1 MDIQRRKSNVAL
13 LSVVSNAM
21 LVTLKLAVGLLIG
34 SVAVL
39 SEAIH
44 SGLDLVAALIAFFA
58 VRQSAKPAD
67 ADHPY
72 GHGKIENL
80 SGAVEA
86 VLIFVAAAWI
96 MVEAV
101 RKLLHPAPIET
112 LGLGVGV
119 MAISALANAFVSH
132 RLFKVGRETESVAL
146 QADAWHLRTDVY
158 TSLGV
163 FAGLGLIVIT
173 ERLVPGTHF
182 HWIDP
187 IAAILVALLIV
198 HAAWRLTVQSL
209 RDLIDQSMPE
219 TEQDEIRR
227 ALATFRPE
235 MYGFHRLRTR
245 KAGATRFIDF
255 HMLVEPKMH
264 VDASHALADRV
275 TAKILECFPRAHV
288 IVHIE
293 PCEGDCDPTCVTG
306 CLRDE
311 AARAAVRRGR

>member
-1 MDIQRRKSNVAL
+1 VDSQRRKSNVAL

-44 SGLDLVAALIAFFA
+44 SGLDLVASLIAFFA
-58 VRQSAKPAD
+58 IKQSGKPAD

-96 MVEAV
+96 VVEAM
-101 RKLLHPAPIET
+101 RKLLHPVPIET
-112 LGLGVGV
+112 LGLGVAVMGV
-119 MAISALANAFVSH
+119 SALANTFVSH
-132 RLFKVGRETESVAL
+132 RLFKVGHETESVAL

-163 FAGLGLIVIT
+163 FAGLALIAIS

-198 HAAWRLTVQSL
+198 RAAWRLTVQSL

-219 TEQDEIRR
+219 AEQDEIRR
-227 ALATFRPE
+227 ALTTFRPE

-255 HMLVEPKMH
+255 HMLVAPKMH

-275 TAKILECFPRAHV
+275 TAKILERFPRAHV

-293 PCEGDCDPTCVTG
+293 PCEGDCDPTCITG

>member
-1 MDIQRRKSNVAL
+1 MDVQRRKSNVAL
-13 LSVVSNAM
+13 LSVVSNTV
-21 LVTLKLAVGLLIG
+21 LVILKLAVGIVIG

-58 VRQSAKPAD
+58 VKQAGKPAD
-67 ADHPY
+67 AEHPF

-80 SGAVEA
+80 SGVVEA
-86 VLIFVAAAWI
+86 ALIFVAAAWI

-101 RKLLHPAPIET
+101 RKLLHPGSIET
-112 LGLGVGV
+112 LGLGVAV
-119 MAISALANAFVSH
+119 MAVSAVANAFVSQ
-132 RLFKVGRETESVAL
+132 RLFKVGCETESVAL

-163 FAGLGLIVIT
+163 FAGLALIVIS
-173 ERLVPGTHF
+173 ERLVPGKHF

-187 IAAILVALLIV
+187 IAAILVALFIV
-198 HAAWRLTVQSL
+198 RAAWRLTRQSL
-209 RDLIDQSMPE
+209 RDLIDRSMPE
-219 TEQDEIRR
+219 REQEQIRR
-227 ALATFRPE
+227 VLTSFQPE
-235 MYGFHRLRTR
+235 IYGFHRLRTR
-245 KAGATRFIDF
+245 MAGATRFIDF

-275 TAKILECFPRAHV
+275 TARILESFPRAHV

-293 PCEGDCDPTCVTG
+293 PCEGNCDPTCVTG

-311 AARAAVRRGR
+311 EARAAVRRKR

>member
-1 MDIQRRKSNVAL
+1 MDVQRRKSNVAL
-13 LSVVSNAM
+13 LSVLSNTM
-21 LVTLKLAVGLLIG
+21 LVLLKLGVGIVVG

-58 VRQSAKPAD
+58 VRQSGKPAD
-67 ADHPY
+67 AEHPY

-96 MVEAV
+96 LIEAI
-101 RKLLHPAPIET
+101 RKLLHPEPLES
-112 LGLGVGV
+112 LGLGVAV
-119 MAISALANAFVSH
+119 MGISALANLFVSH
-132 RLFKVGRETESVAL
+132 RLFKVGRETESIAL

-163 FAGLGLIVIT
+163 FAGLALIGVS
-173 ERLVPGTHF
+173 EWLAPGTHF

-187 IAAILVALLIV
+187 VAAILVALLIV
-198 HAAWRLTVQSL
+198 RAAWRLTVQSL

-219 TEQDEIRR
+219 TEQAQIHRI
-227 ALATFRPE
+227 LATFQPQLL
-235 MYGFHRLRTR
+235 GFHRLRTR
-245 KAGATRFIDF
+245 MAGATRFIDF
-255 HMLVEPKMH
+255 HMLVEPKMP
-264 VDASHALADRV
+264 VDAAHTLADRV
-275 TAKILECFPRAHV
+275 TAGIRESFPGAHV

-293 PCEGDCDPTCVTG
+293 PCEGNCDPKCVSG

-311 AARAAVRRGR
+311 AARATIRRQR